1 MHAPLNKGTLVVLFF
16 ALFLGLTLPRQVTAT
31 RIAILEFDAVNDEAR
46 QSNKGRIISEK
57 ITTEA
62 VKSDKFEVV
71 ERHLIQRILDENR
84 FGDSG
89 ISGTVA
95 QQIGQMLGADAVMT
109 GSVSQYK
116 GELSIDAR
124 LIDVND
130 GRILMAEE
138 AFARDDLQGIAAAA
152 RQVFRN
158 MVGIIGPESEAAP
171 PAPRPR
177 PEQRGTIAPAP
188 SAPQGKWLVIMAS
201 IPQASQSEAQRR
213 LAGVQQDVPQAYL
226 VNSDEYANLR
236 NGFLVVVEGPYAK
249 DYAEQRLHGIRRFV
263 PDAYVKA
270 GW

>member
-1 MHAPLNKGTLVVLFF
+1 MHAPLNKGTLVLMVV
-16 ALFLGLTLPRQVTAT
+16 ALLLGVAVPMRATAT
-31 RIAILEFDAVNDEAR
+31 RIAILEFDAVNEEAR
-46 QSNKGRIISEK
+46 QSNKGRIVSEK

-62 VKSDKFEVV
+62 VKSDLFEVV

-95 QQIGQMLGADAVMT
+95 QQIGQLLGADAVMT

-124 LIDVND
+124 LINVAD

-138 AFARDDLQGIAAAA
+138 AFARDDLQGIAAGA
-152 RQVFRN
+152 RQVYRN
-158 MVGIIGPESEAAP
+158 MVGIIGAGTKTTP
-171 PAPRPR
+171 PTPQPQPR
-177 PEQRGTIAPAP
+177 QQDVNAP
-188 SAPQGKWLVIMAS
+188 SPTAHGKWFVIMAS
-201 IPQASQSEAQRR
+201 IPRTSRHEALER
-213 LAGVQQDVPQAYL
+213 LARTQQNVPQARL
-226 VNSDEYANLR
+226 IDSNEYPNLR
-236 NGFLVVVEGPYAK
+236 NELLVVVEGPYAK
-249 DYAEQRLHGIRRFV
+249 DHAEERLRQIQRFV

>member
-16 ALFLGLTLPRQVTAT
+16 ALFLGLTPPGQVAAI
-31 RIAILEFDAVNDEAR
+31 RIAILEFDAVNEEAR

-95 QQIGQMLGADAVMT
+95 QQIGQMLGANAVMT

-152 RQVFRN
+152 RQVYRN

-171 PAPRPR
+171 PAPRLLPEPR
-177 PEQRGTIAPAP
+177 KTIAPAP
-188 SAPQGKWLVIMAS
+188 SDPQGKWFVIMAS

-213 LAGVQQDVPQAYL
+213 LARVQQDVPQAYL
-226 VNSDEYANLR
+226 INSNEYAKLR
-236 NGFLVVVEGPYAK
+236 NGLLVVVEGPYAK
-249 DYAEQRLHGIRRFV
+249 DYAERRLDEVKRFV
-263 PDAYVKA
+263 TDAYVKA